1 MNPNKEARI
10 RKLEIELEQTKEHI
24 KTLEERVNVLED
36 VNENLN
42 SRIDELAI

>member
-10 RKLEIELEQTKEHI
+10 RKLEMELEQRKEHI